1 MWPKALPPSCPG
13 MRPKRD
19 VECCLINIL
28 TRKHKLGIFQRC
40 HSPLYSGG
48 HPDNQPVAAAVH
60 CAPNTE
66 PFSEIYCL
74 IVTFDQLLSTVNF
87 QLILTP
93 PPTPSTAGLWCLVNL
108 DVDLNQPWTKSST
121 VQITTDIKSSWHFSF
136 LAVKSFVC
144 IFVFTNPIHI
154 RINDRVL
161 CLLHISTQIFR

>member
-40 HSPLYSGG
+40 TRCRPGHSPLYSS
-48 HPDNQPVAAAVH
+48 VAM
-60 CAPNTE
+60 
-66 PFSEIYCL
+66 
-74 IVTFDQLLSTVNF
+74 
-87 QLILTP
+87 
-93 PPTPSTAGLWCLVNL
+93 PPTLSHSVKFIAWSSLLTNCCQQWTFNWFWRHHPPSWHQPLEASRCLVNL

-136 LAVKSFVC
+136 LAETTFVC
-144 IFVFTNPIHI
+144 IFVITNPIHI